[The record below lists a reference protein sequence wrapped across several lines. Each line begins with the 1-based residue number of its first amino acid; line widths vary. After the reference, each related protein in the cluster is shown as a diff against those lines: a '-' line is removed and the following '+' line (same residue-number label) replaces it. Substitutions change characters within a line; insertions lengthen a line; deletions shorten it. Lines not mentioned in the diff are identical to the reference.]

1 MQTTYKEDENM
12 KKIMEQQEQ
21 QRNENNVL
29 ETLAEKLKDLTPAQL
44 RDVALVVQGMEMGMR
59 QQA

>member
-1 MQTTYKEDENM
+1 MKNM
-12 KKIMEQQEQ
+12 DKQQEQ
-21 QRNENNVL
+21 MQQQDNVL
-29 ETLAEKLKDLTPAQL
+29 EALAERLKAMTPEQV